1 MVASFAEVGSNNGS
15 RKIRTVT
22 RSRAVSF
29 GTRKEATGERQKKRR
44 RSTTDSMSLD
54 FEHGESSVGKKGIPP
69 SRSLSLASVSRRV
82 GATLIDALILG
93 GINASVLLLTGRLA
107 QISVDSFREITLLA
121 PLVAFL
127 MLLNCG
133 YVVALTT
140 FGGQTIGKMLL
151 GIRVVLGTDKS
162 ADCRA
167 VLIRTAVA
175 ILSFAP
181 LGVGYLYVAIGRSRA
196 LHDVV
201 ANTKV
206 IRE

>member
-1 MVASFAEVGSNNGS
+1 M
-15 RKIRTVT
+15 T

-29 GTRKEATGERQKKRR
+29 GTRKESKGDRRKKPRG
-44 RSTTDSMSLD
+44 STTGSMSLD
-54 FEHGESSVGKKGIPP
+54 FEHGESAMGKKGFLPP
-69 SRSLSLASVSRRV
+69 SSFPLASVSRRV
-82 GATLIDALILG
+82 GATLIDLLILV
-93 GINASVLLLTGRLA
+93 GINGSVLLLTGRLG
-107 QISVDSFREITLLA
+107 QISVDALREITLLL
-121 PLVAFL
+121 PLAAFL

-151 GIRVVLGTDKS
+151 GIRVVLRDDKS
-162 ADCRA
+162 VDCRA

-175 ILSFAP
+175 IVSIVP
-181 LGVGYLYVAIGRSRA
+181 LGVGYLYIAFARKRA

-201 ANTKV
+201 ANTQV

>member
-1 MVASFAEVGSNNGS
+1 M
-15 RKIRTVT
+15 T

-29 GTRKEATGERQKKRR
+29 GTRKESKGDRRKKPRG
-44 RSTTDSMSLD
+44 STTGSMSLD
-54 FEHGESSVGKKGIPP
+54 FEHGESAMGKKGFLPP
-69 SRSLSLASVSRRV
+69 SPFPLASVSRRV

-107 QISVDSFREITLLA
+107 QISVDSFREISLLV

>member
-1 MVASFAEVGSNNGS
+1 M
-15 RKIRTVT
+15 T

-29 GTRKEATGERQKKRR
+29 GTRKESTGERQKKRR

-107 QISVDSFREITLLA
+107 QISVDSFREITLLV

-151 GIRVVLGTDKS
+151 GIRGVLGTDKS

-175 ILSFAP
+175 IVSIVP
-181 LGVGYLYVAIGRSRA
+181 LGVGYLYIAFARKRA

-201 ANTKV
+201 ANTQV